1 MRVSARAQEVLQR
14 LEQTRW
20 QYYNLHP
27 QSAELL
33 GLLARLAR
41 AQSVIEVGT
50 ANGYSAIVLG
60 TVVSELGGRV
70 VTIER
75 DGSLVEEAKRNIAAA
90 GLSEVVTVLPGSA
103 YKVLRDLE
111 GSWDF
116 VFLDATKQEYQGYL
130 ERILPKL
137 TPSAV
142 LVADNLLSHAAELR
156 EFAAAVASH
165 SHIQATVIPL
175 GTGLL
180 VGVVEQPPEL
190 LTAAMP
196 VAVQSAVHAH
206 ESR

>member
-1 MRVSARAQEVLQR
+1 MRVSERAPEVLQR

-20 QYYNLHP
+20 HYYNLHP

-33 GLLARLAR
+33 ALLARLAR
-41 AQSVIEVGT
+41 AQLVIEVGT

-60 TVVSELGGRV
+60 AAVSEHGGRV

-75 DGSLVEEAKRNIAAA
+75 DGTLVEEAKRNITEA
-90 GLSEVVTVLPGSA
+90 GLKEVVTVLPGSA

-111 GSWDF
+111 GPWDF
-116 VFLDATKQEYQGYL
+116 AFLDATKQEYQGYL

-137 TPSAV
+137 APSAV
-142 LVADNLLSHAAELR
+142 LVADNLLSHADELR
-156 EFAAAVASH
+156 EFVAAVASH
-165 SHIQATVIPL
+165 SQIQSTVLPI

-180 VGVVEQPPEL
+180 VGVVEQPLER
-190 LTAAMP
+190 LTNAPP
-196 VAVQSAVHAH
+196 VAAQSAVRAH